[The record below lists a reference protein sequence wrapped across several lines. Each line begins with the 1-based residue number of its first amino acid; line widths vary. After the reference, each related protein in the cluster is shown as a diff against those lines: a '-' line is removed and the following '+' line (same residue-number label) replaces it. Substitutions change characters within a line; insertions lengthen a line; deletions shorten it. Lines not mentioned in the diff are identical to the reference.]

1 MSICSLGGASSGE
14 GERMDGWATG
24 QLTVT
29 VSDLSIDPSSYD
41 AMREGVALQRR
52 PTTLAVEAFRSDHSL
67 LMRIYED

>member
-1 MSICSLGGASSGE
+1 M
-14 GERMDGWATG
+14 
-24 QLTVT
+24 TVT